1 MLHLNVGSKY
11 ICHPDILTGY
21 SAKVSEVVGP
31 SDGRV
36 SIKISKSPE
45 ICESAMRQLE
55 MLEAALSG
63 QSLSLAKSAY
73 DESIKLST
81 SDTSICEATKPK
93 ESTMRLEVCPGDGG
107 WIIWSKRR
115 SKSMKTRRI
124 RQTSVWNWLNLYD
137 NVELFKDI
145 FEYFHFSCLVSF
157 SNSILWFRSYC
168 WTQLLNSMSHQYFCV
183 WLLYFKGVPLIYQ

>member
-21 SAKVSEVVGP
+21 SAKVSEVVSP

-45 ICESAMRQLE
+45 ICESSMRQLE

-63 QSLSLAKSAY
+63 PSLSLAKSAY

-107 WIIWSKRR
+107 
-115 SKSMKTRRI
+115 
-124 RQTSVWNWLNLYD
+124 
-137 NVELFKDI
+137 
-145 FEYFHFSCLVSF
+145 
-157 SNSILWFRSYC
+157 
-168 WTQLLNSMSHQYFCV
+168 
-183 WLLYFKGVPLIYQ
+183 